1 MFINQ
6 YKEDFLMK
14 CEICGASFEE
24 GTVCPDCGYVNQKAE
39 VKTKSEKSQVYGIV
53 SLTCGI
59 LSYFTTSILAICA
72 VVFAAI
78 GKRKNGELDT
88 MSQIGNILG
97 IIHLIILGIA
107 LVFGVISTVLSAIIG
122 LIGTVVA
129 AILGL
134 VPILIPFI
142 TELASKA
149 I

>member
-1 MFINQ
+1 
-6 YKEDFLMK
+6 MK
-14 CEICGASFEE
+14 CEICGANFEE

-53 SLTCGI
+53 SLACGI
-59 LSYFTTSILAICA
+59 LSYFTTSILAIFA

-88 MSQIGNILG
+88 MSKIGNILG
-97 IIHLIILGIA
+97 IIHLIIWGIA